1 MHAEHEKTLAA
12 LLLALGVIC
21 ALFFPQISHSFAP
34 YLLPSLFFVMVF
46 SLLPFARQGSAEL
59 TRPRPV
65 VLALVFWQQ
74 GVLPALTLGVGLWF
88 EIDREWLFFLLVT
101 VTSGSLFA
109 SPTLV
114 QLMGLEQKMAV
125 QTVVWSTLFAPVS
138 IYLTFSYLL
147 GSEVH
152 LDLELFAFRMVVFL
166 VVPMAIFLVV
176 KALTKTWSTQQ
187 RDKLDGIGRWGS
199 VLALIVFCF
208 ALEAEVTNAI
218 EREPLVIL
226 EYLLV
231 AVTFA
236 VLIGLL
242 TRVVMV
248 RFGVRAAITATVLT
262 SFRNVGLS
270 FGLVGQ
276 FAGPELAV
284 YVGVCQI
291 PMFLSPLLF
300 DIFIGRNR
308 VPEEGGSSE
317 VSTEDTN
324 SQVAGMWQVPAVPD
338 HPTGSGA
345 RLTNA
350 SQPDLTSPRNVPVAA
365 TRYDYYPAGN
375 VMVAAERFEETDP
388 VLSQAMPQT
397 SEVIECHSNVEP
409 NTDIERED
417 ARALVSRLR
426 EQLEVTQE
434 AILQDAAELGARR
447 SAARHICVFAALC
460 FMAIV
465 GIWESNKYFSPMLF
479 DQNLI
484 EKVAQTHVEGRNF
497 AVFDL
502 NINIRDLRNATI
514 ARMDHTPELVI
525 LGASHWQEAH
535 VNLLPGKD
543 LYNSHVHRDYYE
555 DMLAVTE
562 MWVRHG
568 KLPKEMIITIRD
580 NLLTP
585 VKDRTDFL
593 WLPGIKYYRAF
604 AERIGLE
611 PHSSWD
617 TLPVQTW
624 RELVSLPLLRSQAT
638 VHLTAP
644 VQPHATD
651 AFAFETLDT
660 LLPGGSIL
668 WSGEHQRLFTRERA
682 RNEALSFAN
691 ARRNDPPRIDPKGI
705 THLEALF
712 DFLKEKGVRV
722 TLAHPQFN
730 PIFWD
735 AVQGTPYMDGLNKV
749 KDQTIAWSKKYGFPI
764 IGGFAPEKV
773 GCSADMYIDAEHG
786 NSTCLGMLLQQYP
799 MQHSTS
805 DLRGALNGTVQ

>member
-1 MHAEHEKTLAA
+1 
-12 LLLALGVIC
+12 
-21 ALFFPQISHSFAP
+21 
-34 YLLPSLFFVMVF
+34 MVF

-74 GVLPALTLGVGLWF
+74 GILPALTLGVGLWF
-88 EIDREWLFFLLVT
+88 ELDREWMFFLLVT

-138 IYLTFSYLL
+138 IYVTFSYLL

-152 LDLELFAFRMVVFL
+152 LDLELFAYRMVIFL
-166 VVPMAIFLVV
+166 VVPMAIFLIV
-176 KALTKTWSTQQ
+176 KAMTATWTTPQ
-187 RDKLDGIGRWGS
+187 RDRLDGIGRWGS

-208 ALEAEVTNAI
+208 ALEDEVTQAI
-218 EREPLVIL
+218 AREPWVIL

-231 AVTFA
+231 SVSFA
-236 VLIGLL
+236 VVIGLL
-242 TRVVMV
+242 TSFVMF
-248 RFGVRAAITATVLT
+248 RFGIRAAITATVLT

-276 FAGPELAV
+276 FVGPELAV
-284 YVGVCQI
+284 YVGVAQI

-300 DIFIGRNR
+300 DLFIGRNR
-308 VPEEGGSSE
+308 VPGDDESFDAAP
-317 VSTEDTN
+317 VDAPTPAAD
-324 SQVAGMWQVPAVPD
+324 MWQVPGN
-338 HPTGSGA
+338 TG
-345 RLTNA
+345 A
-350 SQPDLTSPRNVPVAA
+350 SAGSSPRSATAGSSSGPAARGVAIPRA
-365 TRYDYYPAGN
+365 NYYYYPAGN
-375 VMVAAERFEETDP
+375 VMVAAERIEEIDLKP
-388 VLSQAMPQT
+388 VQATPET
-397 SEVIECHSNVEP
+397 AEVIEYE
-409 NTDIERED
+409 TDAEIAADADRED
-417 ARALVSRLR
+417 ARALIGRLR
-426 EQLEVTQE
+426 TRLGETEE
-434 AILQDAAELGARR
+434 SAAENAKELGVKRTAG
-447 SAARHICVFAALC
+447 RHIGVLASLC

-465 GIWESNKYFSPMLF
+465 GVWEANKYVSPMLF

-514 ARMDHTPELVI
+514 ARMKHTPEVVI

-535 VNLLPGKD
+535 VNLMPGID

-562 MWVRHG
+562 MWVRHDR
-568 KLPKEMIITIRD
+568 LPKEMIITIRD

-585 VKDRTDFL
+585 VADRTDFL

-611 PHSSWD
+611 PHSNWD
-617 TLPVQTW
+617 TLPVETW
-624 RELVSLPLLRSQAT
+624 RELVSLPLLRSQAKT
-638 VHLTAP
+638 MLTAP

-651 AFAFETLDT
+651 KFAFDTLDT

-668 WSGEHQRLFTRERA
+668 WSGKHQRLFTRERA
-682 RNEALSFAN
+682 RNEALAFAE
-691 ARRNDPPRIDPKGI
+691 AKRNSPPQIDPKGI
-705 THLEALF
+705 VHLEALF
-712 DFLKEKGVRV
+712 DFLKKKGVRV

-735 AVQGTPYMDGLNKV
+735 AVQDSPYMDGLEKV
-749 KDQTIAWSKKYGFPI
+749 KAQTVAWSEKYGFPI

-799 MQHSTS
+799 AQYATAE
-805 DLRGALNGTVQ
+805 LRGSLNRQVQ

>member
-21 ALFFPQISHSFAP
+21 ALFFPQVSHFFAP
-34 YLLPSLFFVMVF
+34 YLLQALFFVMVF

-74 GVLPALTLGVGLWF
+74 GVLPAITLGVGLWF
-88 EIDREWLFFLLVT
+88 DMDREWLFFLLVT

-152 LDLELFAFRMVVFL
+152 LDLELFAFRMVMFL

-176 KALTKTWSTQQ
+176 KAMTKDWTTPQ
-187 RDKLDGIGRWGS
+187 RDRLDGIGRWGS
-199 VLALIVFCF
+199 VIALIVFCF
-208 ALEAEVTNAI
+208 ALEDEVTQAI
-218 EREPLVIL
+218 DREPYIIL

-236 VLIGLL
+236 VTIGLL
-242 TRVVMV
+242 TRFVMS
-248 RFGVRAAITATVLT
+248 RFGIRAAYTAVVLT

-270 FGLVGQ
+270 FGLVHQ

-300 DIFIGRNR
+300 DLFIGRKR
-308 VPEEGGSSE
+308 VPEEDNTREAAPETPAGDMWRVPTASTRPNGPGAHPNPGGQ
-317 VSTEDTN
+317 
-324 SQVAGMWQVPAVPD
+324 QVVTSP
-338 HPTGSGA
+338 
-345 RLTNA
+345 LNA
-350 SQPDLTSPRNVPVAA
+350 SATQTS
-365 TRYDYYPAGN
+365 YDYYPSGN
-375 VMVAAERFEETDP
+375 VMVAAERIEEVDP
-388 VLSQAMPQT
+388 GYSQPVPQT
-397 SEVIECHSNVEP
+397 SEVIEYETNIVPE
-409 NTDIERED
+409 TDAERED
-417 ARALVSRLR
+417 ARALIGRLR
-426 EQLEVTQE
+426 SQIEETQE
-434 AILQDAAELGARR
+434 KVLENAAALGAGRT
-447 SAARHICVFAALC
+447 AARHVCVLIALC
-460 FMAIV
+460 FMAVV
-465 GIWESNKYFSPMLF
+465 GVWEANKYFSPMLF
-479 DQNLI
+479 DQKLI

-514 ARMDHTPELVI
+514 ARMERTPELVI

-535 VNLLPGKD
+535 VNLLPGID

-562 MWVRHG
+562 MWVRHD

-585 VKDRTDFL
+585 IEHRTDYL

-611 PHSSWD
+611 PHSNWD
-617 TLPVQTW
+617 TLPVETW
-624 RELVSLPLLRSQAT
+624 RELVSLPLLRGQAKR
-638 VHLTAP
+638 HLTAP

-651 AFAFETLDT
+651 EFAFETLDT

-682 RNEALSFAN
+682 RNEALAFAK
-691 ARRNDPPRIDPKGI
+691 AKRNDPSRIDPKGI
-705 THLEALF
+705 VHLEALF
-712 DFLKEKGVRV
+712 DFLKKKGVRV

-735 AVQGTPYMDGLNKV
+735 AVQGSPYMDGLQKV

-764 IGGFAPEKV
+764 IGGFAPKDV

-786 NSTCLGMLLQQYP
+786 NSTCLGMLLRQYP
-799 MQHSTS
+799 EKYKTS
-805 DLRGALNGTVQ
+805 DFRGTMNGTVQ